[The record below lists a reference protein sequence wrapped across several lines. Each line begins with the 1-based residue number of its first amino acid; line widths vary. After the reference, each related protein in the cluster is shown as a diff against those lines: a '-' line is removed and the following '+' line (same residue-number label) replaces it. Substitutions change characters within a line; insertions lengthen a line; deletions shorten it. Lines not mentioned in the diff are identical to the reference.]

1 MIQRQQLG
9 KHYYNVKKRLE
20 YIMFQPLPN
29 YFLYIILGFVM
40 DFNHSLIDVLF
51 TQIASSGGTISLLA
65 ASIAFI
71 RREADNLA
79 YISVVWILEWPKKSR
94 ITIRSVPFSTI
105 AIAVECLILWGL
117 QSFGMRDEF
126 TVLALF
132 AYFVSKRLNPVYISD
147 NQNLTISM
155 VMI

>member
-1 MIQRQQLG
+1 MVQRQQLG

-79 YISVVWILEWPKKSR
+79 YISVV
-94 ITIRSVPFSTI
+94 
-105 AIAVECLILWGL
+105 
-117 QSFGMRDEF
+117 
-126 TVLALF
+126 
-132 AYFVSKRLNPVYISD
+132 
-147 NQNLTISM
+147 
-155 VMI
+155 